1 MSLSQQKRWE
11 IVFLTSH
18 PKGPHLSYSA
28 VSKYLHCST
37 STVSEWVNRWKETGG
52 VDDKDGRG
60 EERVTS
66 EKQDSL
72 IVKAACSQPETSAS
86 KISGVLSKKGVFVSP
101 TTVRRRLKEAGL
113 RYGPPLSKPLLKK
126 IHLEKRLQFART
138 NQKSAFQNVIF
149 SDETTFRLYGLSKKV
164 WQKVGGRVVV
174 RTVKHSQKVHAWGC
188 FSAKGFGS
196 LVLFTQNLN
205 AKLLVHIYSK
215 ALLPSAVKWF
225 PNPED
230 SWVLQE
236 DNDPKH
242 TSKLAKNWR
251 EQKGVVRLAWP
262 AQSPDLNP
270 IENVWRVMKIRVAQ
284 HRPKNLDDLKRS
296 IKKEWKKLPVDLAG
310 ILVDSMKR
318 RIDQVI
324 TNKGDFT
331 TY

>member
-1 MSLSQQKRWE
+1 
-11 IVFLTSH
+11 LTSH

-149 SDETTFRLYGLSKKV
+149 QT
-164 WQKVGGRVVV
+164 
-174 RTVKHSQKVHAWGC
+174 
-188 FSAKGFGS
+188 
-196 LVLFTQNLN
+196 
-205 AKLLVHIYSK
+205 
-215 ALLPSAVKWF
+215 
-225 PNPED
+225 
-230 SWVLQE
+230 
-236 DNDPKH
+236 
-242 TSKLAKNWR
+242 
-251 EQKGVVRLAWP
+251 
-262 AQSPDLNP
+262 
-270 IENVWRVMKIRVAQ
+270 
-284 HRPKNLDDLKRS
+284 RP
-296 IKKEWKKLPVDLAG
+296 PFV
-310 ILVDSMKR
+310 SM
-318 RIDQVI
+318 D
-324 TNKGDFT
+324 
-331 TY
+331 

>member
-1 MSLSQQKRWE
+1 
-11 IVFLTSH
+11 
-18 PKGPHLSYSA
+18 
-28 VSKYLHCST
+28 
-37 STVSEWVNRWKETGG
+37 
-52 VDDKDGRG
+52 
-60 EERVTS
+60 
-66 EKQDSL
+66 
-72 IVKAACSQPETSAS
+72 
-86 KISGVLSKKGVFVSP
+86 
-101 TTVRRRLKEAGL
+101 
-113 RYGPPLSKPLLKK
+113 
-126 IHLEKRLQFART
+126 
-138 NQKSAFQNVIF
+138 
-149 SDETTFRLYGLSKKV
+149 LSKKV

-174 RTVKHSQKVHAWGC
+174 RTVKHSQKVRAWGC

-270 IENVWRVMKIRVAQ
+270 IENVRRVMKIRVAQ